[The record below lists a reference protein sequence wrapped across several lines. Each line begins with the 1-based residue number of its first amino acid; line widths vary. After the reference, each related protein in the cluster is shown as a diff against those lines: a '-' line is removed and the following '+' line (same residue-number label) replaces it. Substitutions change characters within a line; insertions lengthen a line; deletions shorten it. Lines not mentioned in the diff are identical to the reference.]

1 MFPRQRAANSKTG
14 SLTSVMSSRNFARD
28 EAKFTPR
35 PSHCFNFRRTVRLF
49 ACCCCSVAFF
59 LFSFRSNRSIHSKD
73 CELYYGPYKGTQY
86 TTTAT
91 VKSKCL
97 VESPFVKVQQHH
109 VQLESNVV
117 IEDWIWIDYH
127 DRINVLVEVSPDNFY
142 ILKQTKYALND
153 QSSWSIIGGIIEPNE
168 RPEQAAKR
176 EVREEVN
183 VDCDEWVSLGRYRT
197 DVNRGMGWTN
207 TYLARQCSALSA
219 SSDNT
224 KKIVADQVA
233 GPDTERQEL
242 KTLSLQDL
250 RQGVLSGKFM
260 EIQWTATVA
269 IALLHIDAKV
279 DSL

>member
-1 MFPRQRAANSKTG
+1 
-14 SLTSVMSSRNFARD
+14 
-28 EAKFTPR
+28 
-35 PSHCFNFRRTVRLF
+35 
-49 ACCCCSVAFF
+49 
-59 LFSFRSNRSIHSKD
+59 
-73 CELYYGPYKGTQY
+73 
-86 TTTAT
+86 
-91 VKSKCL
+91 
-97 VESPFVKVQQHH
+97 VQQHH